1 MDEQLVQIAVERG
14 GKSASVRKGVSAK
27 EVAGIVRTFKGEADV
42 TLIISREGSD
52 QRLLLAV
59 SGAKAF
65 VAVDNPDEVYQFIG
79 RDRHAAG
86 KQSMII
92 AGQETNIES
101 SSVLCVE
108 TAATVAH
115 EWLMRGRESSLGTWE
130 RQ

>member
-14 GKSASVRKGVSAK
+14 GRSASVRKGVAAN
-27 EVAGIVRTFKGEADV
+27 EVAAIVRTFEGEPDV

-52 QRLLLAV
+52 ERLLLAV

-65 VAVDNPDEVYQFIG
+65 VGLDTPDGVFRFIG
-79 RDRHAAG
+79 RDKHATG
-86 KQSMII
+86 KQPLII

-101 SSVLCVE
+101 RSVLCVE
-108 TAATVAH
+108 TAASVAD
-115 EWLMRGRESSLGTWE
+115 EWLKDGRQSSLGAWE